1 VRDFGKAA
9 TALLIRRRLSSTAC
23 PPHRLGPDPRER
35 AQRLPG
41 AAEMLVHR
49 RFGTLGI
56 FPAESSDDRS
66 GLVIDRFRG
75 KVRRWRWTHRVGGLC
90 HVTRAAT
97 IVAARVTCLP
107 QDEVIVAQLFA
118 GGSDSAYVA
127 PFAFKRLR
135 HEARPASRRGAGQ
148 FGMLHGL
155 RYQGSGVVDVQRCDR
170 R

>member
-1 VRDFGKAA
+1 MRDFGKAA
-9 TALLIRRRLSSTAC
+9 TALLIRRRLSSTAW

-75 KVRRWRWTHRVGGLC
+75 KVRRWRWTHRVGGPC
-90 HVTRAAT
+90 HDERRRSSPLVLR
-97 IVAARVTCLP
+97 CLP

-118 GGSDSAYVA
+118 GVSHSAYVA

-148 FGMLHGL
+148 FGFLHGL